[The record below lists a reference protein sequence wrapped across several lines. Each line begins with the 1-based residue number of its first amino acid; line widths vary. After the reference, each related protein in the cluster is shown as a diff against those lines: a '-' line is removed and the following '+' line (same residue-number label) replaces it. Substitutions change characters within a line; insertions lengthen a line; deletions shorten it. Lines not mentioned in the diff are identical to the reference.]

1 MEKLEKMK
9 PYYDA
14 YTKQLSINYIDES
27 WKFI

>member
-9 PYYDA
+9 PYYEA
-14 YTKQLSINYIDES
+14 YAKQLSINYIDES